1 MQAVKLLAVRFH
13 FAQYARARIALRLPF
28 RARFT
33 QRFGSVFGF
42 HRQTQWRTQR
52 RQPLALRGG
61 VTGEALAFARQMRA
75 FLTQCGGAFA
85 QSGLF
90 VPGGFQLGLRGA
102 DGVVLRRRGRVGDKR
117 MFARAAQRAGF
128 AGGELGA
135 LFFQTGD
142 ALAQGV
148 LGAAGFQRFF
158 ARGDEFFLRGDLRR

>member
-1 MQAVKLLAVRFH
+1 MFCQLTGGALFVQRRLLLRSLRGFLRGVQAVKLLTVRFH

-75 FLTQCGGAFA
+75 FLT
-85 QSGLF
+85 
-90 VPGGFQLGLRGA
+90 
-102 DGVVLRRRGRVGDKR
+102 
-117 MFARAAQRAGF
+117 
-128 AGGELGA
+128 
-135 LFFQTGD
+135 
-142 ALAQGV
+142 
-148 LGAAGFQRFF
+148 
-158 ARGDEFFLRGDLRR
+158 